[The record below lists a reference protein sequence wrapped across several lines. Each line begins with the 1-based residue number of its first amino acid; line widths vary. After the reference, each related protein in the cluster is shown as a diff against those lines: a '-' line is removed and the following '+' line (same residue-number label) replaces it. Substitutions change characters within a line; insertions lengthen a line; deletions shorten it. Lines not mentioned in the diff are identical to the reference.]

1 MGKTYVDDI
10 GTRIR
15 TTMSE
20 DITGYSAVTYYI
32 QNPSGTEVTKTCVVE
47 DVTNGIVYYDT
58 VSGDLDEEGIY
69 KIQTL
74 VDMGATQFM
83 SETQQFRV
91 YGDYD

>member
-1 MGKTYVDDI
+1 MGKTYTDDI

-15 TTMSE
+15 TTLDE
-20 DITGYSAVTYYI
+20 DITGYSSVTYYI
-32 QNPSGTEVTKTCVVE
+32 EYPSGTEETKTCTVE
-47 DVTNGIVYYDT
+47 DASDGIVYYDT

-74 VDMGATQFM
+74 VDMGATQYL